1 MLHLEIRG
9 PHSNAHSLAL
19 ITAGHDAT
27 IIVGQHDN
35 RFPVQIRTED
45 PFARDEKIVAVHQC
59 NHLTFLMIYV
69 TTPHILNWMP
79 SVIGI
84 SG

>member
-1 MLHLEIRG
+1 MLHLEIRRS
-9 PHSNAHSLAL
+9 HRDAHGLAL
-19 ITAGHDAT
+19 IASGHDAT
-27 IIVGQHDN
+27 VIVGQHDN
-35 RFPVQIRTED
+35 RLSIQVRTED